1 MKYKNIQ
8 NFPGTPE
15 GVFSLDNKMESKDNN
30 NQEKEYAPDYFVD
43 DKDEHNIKK
52 VKYQQSII

>member
-1 MKYKNIQ
+1 
-8 NFPGTPE
+8 
-15 GVFSLDNKMESKDNN
+15 MESKDNN

-52 VKYQQSII
+52 VKYKLWYKFF